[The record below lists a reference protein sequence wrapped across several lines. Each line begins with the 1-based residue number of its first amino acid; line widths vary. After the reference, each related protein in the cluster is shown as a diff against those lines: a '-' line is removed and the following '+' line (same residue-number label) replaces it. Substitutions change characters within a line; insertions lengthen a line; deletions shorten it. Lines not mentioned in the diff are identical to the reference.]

1 MPDVIAGLV
10 EEFFQL
16 VFRNVS
22 KSRLGLPQ
30 TLQQR
35 IMGCNLA
42 RDFRVFGSQLHD
54 LGVLQRSAQEAFENL
69 SVLGVKFR
77 DLALYLHT
85 NSLCR
90 APDGH
95 PINLDRRNAH
105 ADGHALPFFTARPD
119 AFVEPKV
126 VSDHADVLQGFRPVP
141 DQRGIADR
149 SS

>member
-1 MPDVIAGLV
+1 MADVIAGFLDEV
-10 EEFFQL
+10 FQF
-16 VFRNVS
+16 VFRDVS
-22 KSRLGLPQ
+22 KCRLGLPQ

-42 RDFRVFGSQLHD
+42 RDFRVLGSQLHD
-54 LGVLQRSAQEAFENL
+54 LGVLQRSAQKAFENR

-77 DLALYLHT
+77 DLALYLHIDI
-85 NSLCR
+85 LRR
-90 APDGH
+90 APHRH
-95 PINLDRRNAH
+95 PIDLDRRNAY

-119 AFVEPKV
+119 AFVEPEV